1 MIFLSF
7 AENYKNMS
15 TLSVFTKTLFFMHW
29 EGGKDKKKRNYNV
42 FIKLC
47 FCDSKKE
54 VSGIWGDMLRTKIP
68 LQGETLLVNILF

>member
-29 EGGKDKKKRNYNV
+29 EGGKDKKNGIIMFSSNCAFATVKK
-42 FIKLC
+42 KLVEY
-47 FCDSKKE
+47 E
-54 VSGIWGDMLRTKIP
+54 VTCWEQKYPFKVRH
-68 LQGETLLVNILF
+68 F